1 MLITMKTSVV
11 VAALILAFSS
21 AQASE
26 IGSAVIKSNVISE
39 DVSSSLAGLSAVEI
53 PAKAAKIVKAASD
66 ETRLATAK
74 LILEEVLNHRP
85 QLAVQMTAS
94 IVRVAPETAP
104 LVASWAAAMVPQFGD
119 QIIRAAAVSAPEFAA
134 EIAVASTRIFP
145 NSKTQIIQ
153 MVALAVPA
161 AATKIETAF
170 SGVPARLTFGA
181 VAQEASTGGT
191 IVTYNG
197 LPIGYVA
204 PVPAPTPDPVDPT
217 EPVDPNEPVEPVE
230 PVEPPELVFF
240 PDSLVNVVQVK
251 AGAPGTDIERIPEEA
266 QVVLKEQIKEAIV
279 EQQVQQKVAEEVETF
294 KAANNG
300 EEPTAEQL
308 EEIETTVD
316 AQREEIAAEVKTD
329 DINLQERLEIDPG
342 VTLETINDAIEN
354 DVPIQ
359 SIGQEVYN
367 E

>member
-134 EIAVASTRIFP
+134 EIAVASTHIFP
-145 NSKTQIIQ
+145 NSKAKIIQ

-217 EPVDPNEPVEPVE
+217 EPVE

-300 EEPTAEQL
+300 EGPTAEQL

-342 VTLETINDAIEN
+342 VTLESINDAIEN

>member
-1 MLITMKTSVV
+1 MKTSVV
-11 VAALILAFSS
+11 VAAAILAFSS
-21 AQASE
+21 AQASG
-26 IGSAVIKSNVISE
+26 IGSAAVKANVISAN
-39 DVSSSLAGLSAVEI
+39 VRSSLAGLSAVEI
-53 PAKAAKIVKAASD
+53 PAEAAKIVKAASD
-66 ETRLATAK
+66 EARIATAK
-74 LILEEVLNHRP
+74 TILKEVLNHRP
-85 QLAVQMTAS
+85 QMAVQMTAS

-104 LVASWAAAMVPQFGD
+104 LVASWASAMVPQFSD
-119 QIIRAAAVSAPEFAA
+119 QIIRAAAISAPEFAA
-134 EIAVASTRIFP
+134 DIAVTASRTFP
-145 NSKTQIIQ
+145 SSKTKIIQ
-153 MVALAVPA
+153 LVSLAVPTA
-161 AATKIETAF
+161 AAKIETAF
-170 SGVPARLTFGA
+170 TSIPARMSFGA
-181 VAQEASTGGT
+181 VAQDVVSGGT

-204 PVPAPTPDPVDPT
+204 PVPPPAPEPVDPTDPTDPVDPT
-217 EPVDPNEPVEPVE
+217 EPVDPPE
-230 PVEPPELVFF
+230 PELVFF

-251 AGAPGTDIERIPEEA
+251 AGAPGTDIDRIPEEA

-316 AQREEIAAEVKTD
+316 AQREQIAAEVKTD
-329 DINLQERLEIDPG
+329 DIDLQERLEIDPA

>member
-1 MLITMKTSVV
+1 MKTSVV

-26 IGSAVIKSNVISE
+26 VGSAVAKSNVISE
-39 DVSSSLAGLSAVEI
+39 DVRSSLAGLSAVEI
-53 PAKAAKIVKAASD
+53 PAKAAKIVKAASN
-66 ETRLATAK
+66 ESRLATAK
-74 LILEEVLNHRP
+74 SILKEVLNHRP

-94 IVRVAPETAP
+94 IVRGAPETAP
-104 LVASWAAAMVPQFGD
+104 FVASWAAAMVPQFSD
-119 QIIRAAAVSAPEFAA
+119 QIIRAAAVSAPEYAA
-134 EIAVASTRIFP
+134 DIAVSAIRIFP
-145 NSKTQIIQ
+145 SSKTKIIQ

-161 AATKIETAF
+161 SAAKIETAF
-170 SGVPARLTFGA
+170 TGAHARLTSGA

-217 EPVDPNEPVEPVE
+217 DPVD

-240 PDSLVNVVQVK
+240 PDSLANVVQVK
-251 AGAPGTDIERIPEEA
+251 AGAPGTDIDRIPEEV
-266 QVVLKEQIKEAIV
+266 QVVIKEKIKEAIV

-316 AQREEIAAEVKTD
+316 AQREEIASSVNTD
-329 DINLQERLEIDPG
+329 DINLQETFEIPEDTSLSDY
-342 VTLETINDAIEN
+342 TL
-354 DVPIQ
+354 
-359 SIGQEVYN
+359 
-367 E
+367 

>member
-1 MLITMKTSVV
+1 MKTSVV

-104 LVASWAAAMVPQFGD
+104 LVASWAAAMVPQFGN

-204 PVPAPTPDPVDPT
+204 PVPAPTPDPVDP
-217 EPVDPNEPVEPVE
+217 NEPVE

-266 QVVLKEQIKEAIV
+266 QVVLKEQIKVAIV
-279 EQQVQQKVAEEVETF
+279 QRQVAEEVETF

-308 EEIETTVD
+308 EEIETTV
-316 AQREEIAAEVKTD
+316 ESTSTVSICK
-329 DINLQERLEIDPG
+329 
-342 VTLETINDAIEN
+342 ETGNR
-354 DVPIQ
+354 
-359 SIGQEVYN
+359 SWCHS
-367 E
+367 

>member
-26 IGSAVIKSNVISE
+26 FGSAVAKSSVISE
-39 DVSSSLAGLSAVEI
+39 DVRSSLAGLSAVEI

-104 LVASWAAAMVPQFGD
+104 LVASWAAAMVPQFSD
-119 QIIRAAAVSAPEFAA
+119 QIIRAAAVSAPKFAA
-134 EIAVASTRIFP
+134 EIAVAATRIFP
-145 NSKTQIIQ
+145 SSKTKIIQ

-161 AATKIETAF
+161 AAAKIETTF
-170 SGVPARLTFGA
+170 SGAPARLTFGA
-181 VAQEASTGGT
+181 VAQEASTRGT

-217 EPVDPNEPVEPVE
+217 APVDPTDPVDPVDPPE
-230 PVEPPELVFF
+230 PELVFF

-266 QVVLKEQIKEAIV
+266 QVVLKEQIKKVIV
-279 EQQVQQKVAEEVETF
+279 EQQVQQEVAQKVETF
-294 KAANNG
+294 KAENNG
-300 EEPTAEQL
+300 AEPTT
-308 EEIETTVD
+308 EELATIESSVD
-316 AQREEIAAEVKTD
+316 SEAIAATVNTNE
-329 DINLQERLEIDPG
+329 INLQERLEIDPG

-354 DVPIQ
+354 DVPIN
-359 SIGQEVYN
+359 SIGQEVYTQ
-367 E
+367 